1 MLWPIQAASEWRA
14 SPAEAEKPH
23 IEVPFHTFGIANV
36 FGDGAAAACS
46 PPSWVPPPVGCR
58 VVCCGVR
65 CLVLLLAV
73 CQLVVVAEVGRWSC
87 LLAVIPPWLRSC
99 ENLALSAWYCS
110 GVTPGGVSRW
120 WVRVPPLWW
129 RWRAAWCFACWM
141 ALSHS
146 VSESSSCMS
155 THHATSFQVLSSG
168 LAMPLM
174 SKTCCTAA
182 LKRLPRMRCSPP
194 PSCFLWSPPL
204 PAVFWVFCR
213 WGWCRVCHV
222 RLCVQ
227 AAEAA
232 AVVAVV
238 CLWVSPLTACWCSA
252 AGAGAVCVTCGCV
265 SRLLGLLLWWLLCVC
280 AAFWVFGCVAAAA
293 VGSWVGAAPP
303 SSVLAAGAVGHCGST
318 DASVAGSLACGV
330 EEHAVLVSLW
340 RRQRG
345 LHSVAAAVPALELV
359 GGCCGGCGGGWCGGG
374 CGTSSQRVASAVAAA
389 VVGGACWSASS
400 VSLSLRAGEVTLVH
414 ASVCASVAGSLS
426 VPSCV
431 GGWCLLPRRRLCLQC
446 WGLAGSGRLPCMRV
460 CVGWLRWLQ
469 RRRLQV

>member
-1 MLWPIQAASEWRA
+1 MF
-14 SPAEAEKPH
+14 
-23 IEVPFHTFGIANV
+23 VG
-36 FGDGAAAACS
+36 
-46 PPSWVPPPVGCR
+46 VPPH
-58 VVCCGVR
+58 
-65 CLVLLLAV
+65 
-73 CQLVVVAEVGRWSC
+73 C
-87 LLAVIPPWLRSC
+87 LL
-99 ENLALSAWYCS
+99 
-110 GVTPGGVSRW
+110 
-120 WVRVPPLWW
+120 
-129 RWRAAWCFACWM
+129 
-141 ALSHS
+141 
-146 VSESSSCMS
+146 
-155 THHATSFQVLSSG
+155 
-168 LAMPLM
+168 
-174 SKTCCTAA
+174 
-182 LKRLPRMRCSPP
+182 
-194 PSCFLWSPPL
+194 
-204 PAVFWVFCR
+204 VFCR

-227 AAEAA
+227 VAGAA
-232 AVVAVV
+232 AVVAAV
-238 CLWVSPLTACWCSA
+238 CLCC
-252 AGAGAVCVTCGCV
+252 
-265 SRLLGLLLWWLLCVC
+265 
-280 AAFWVFGCVAAAA
+280 FWVFGCVAAAA

-431 GGWCLLPRRRLCLQC
+431 VGGVSCRVGGCACSVGDWL
-446 WGLAGSGRLPCMRV
+446 GLGGCRV
-460 CVGWLRWLQ
+460 CVCVWGGCGGCSGGACRCS
-469 RRRLQV
+469 V